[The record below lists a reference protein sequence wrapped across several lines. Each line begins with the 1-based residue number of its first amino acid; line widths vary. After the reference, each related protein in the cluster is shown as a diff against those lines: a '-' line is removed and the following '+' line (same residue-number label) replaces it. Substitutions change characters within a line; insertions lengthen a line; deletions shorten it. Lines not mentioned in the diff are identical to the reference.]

1 MEQLPLYI
9 SLGFGFTVLVAI
21 WLFAKATYYN
31 RTFLIV
37 ITGWIAFQSG
47 MGLAGFYTVTAPGP
61 PRFPLLLLPP
71 ILTIVLVM
79 STTRG
84 RAFIDSLDIRALTLF
99 HLVRLP
105 VEIVLLWLFMHRAV
119 PELMTYEGRNFDIF
133 SGLTAPLVYYF
144 GFVKNQPNKPL
155 LLVWNFV
162 CLALVV
168 NIAVNGLLSAPTLFQ
183 QFAFDQPNIAI
194 GYFPFNLLPSCLVPL
209 VVLAHLAAIQQLLS
223 KKLLPTNQTVLPS

>member
-9 SLGFGFTVLVAI
+9 PLVFGGTVLLAV
-21 WLFAKATYYN
+21 WLFARATHDN

-37 ITGWIAFQSG
+37 ITAWITFQVV
-47 MGLAGFYTVTAPGP
+47 MGLTGFYTTATPGP

-71 ILTIVLVM
+71 VLTIIALM
-79 STTRG
+79 STARG
-84 RAFIDSLDIRALTLF
+84 KVFVSSLDIKALTLF
-99 HLVRLP
+99 HSIRIP
-105 VEIVLLWLFMHRAV
+105 VEIVLVWLFTHKAI

-133 SGLTAPLVYYF
+133 SGLSAPLVYYF
-144 GFVKNQPNKPL
+144 GFVKNRLNKPL

-168 NIAVNGLLSAPTLFQ
+168 NIAVNGLLSAPTPFQ

-194 GYFPFNLLPSCLVPL
+194 GYFPFNLLPSYLVPL
-209 VVLAHLAAIQQLLS
+209 VIFGHLASIRQLLS
-223 KKLLPTNQTVLPS
+223 KKTVPTNVNLLQS